1 MSTVGN
7 AWAVVRRR
15 DFRRLLAVRL
25 TGQASDGVFQ
35 VALASYVLFSPERR
49 TSASEIAA
57 AFAVVLLPYSV
68 LGPFAG
74 VLLDRWRRR
83 QVLVWA
89 NMLRALFAIGVA
101 ALILSG
107 VDGAVFYV
115 AVLAVLSVNRFILAG
130 LSASL
135 PHVVPTRELVPAN
148 ALATTAGTLTALL
161 GAGAGV
167 VIRAL
172 AGGGDEGSAVVVLL
186 TASLYAIAGSLAL
199 RLGRDLLGPDLFE
212 TPPQAREAVRHV
224 ARGLVDGVRHVW
236 HRRPTLLALGAITA
250 HRFAYGISTVATI
263 LLYRNYFNPS
273 TDPDAGLAGL
283 GIALAASGA
292 GVLVAAVVTP
302 GATRRMGTTRWIVLL
317 FAVAAIVQIVFG
329 LPYTE
334 PLLVVAAFLLGIV
347 AQGTKI
353 CIDTIVQESV
363 LDAYRGRVFAAY
375 DMLFNVSFVAAAVFA
390 AFVLPASGKS
400 YPVLFAIAVMYA
412 LTAVAYGLAVRL
424 DDAQTAQPPA
434 DRASVASPS
443 RSAAPVPPR
452 SSR

>member
-1 MSTVGN
+1 MSTVGS

-49 TSASEIAA
+49 TSAPEIAA

-89 NMLRALFAIGVA
+89 NMLRALFAVGVA

-115 AVLAVLSVNRFILAG
+115 AVRSPCSASSVHPRG

-148 ALATTAGTLTALL
+148 ALATTAGTLTALF

-167 VIRAL
+167 LIRAL
-172 AGGGDEGSAVVVLL
+172 AGGGDEGSSVVVLV
-186 TASLYAIAGSLAL
+186 TAGLYAIAGSLAL

-224 ARGLVDGVRHVW
+224 AQGLVDESGTSGIPTGAARARRHHCAPVRV
-236 HRRPTLLALGAITA
+236 R
-250 HRFAYGISTVATI
+250 ISTVATI
-263 LLYRNYFNPS
+263 LLYAILQPID
-273 TDPDAGLAGL
+273 DPDAVSPVRH
-283 GIALAASGA
+283 ALAASAPVSSLRPSSPRAPRDGWGRRA
-292 GVLVAAVVTP
+292 GSAAVR
-302 GATRRMGTTRWIVLL
+302 GR
-317 FAVAAIVQIVFG
+317 AIVQVVFG

-334 PLLVVAAFLLGIV
+334 RGSSFGVPARIVGRDEDLRRHDRAGIGAAPIAVGV
-347 AQGTKI
+347 
-353 CIDTIVQESV
+353 
-363 LDAYRGRVFAAY
+363 RGVRHAVH
-375 DMLFNVSFVAAAVFA
+375 VSFVAAAVFA
-390 AFVLPASGKS
+390 ALCCQVGQSYTVFVRDRG
-400 YPVLFAIAVMYA
+400 MYHH
-412 LTAVAYGLAVRL
+412 AVAYGVAVRL
-424 DDAQTAQPPA
+424 EMPSQLSASDG
-434 DRASVASPS
+434 SVASPS
-443 RSAAPVPPR
+443 RSAAP
-452 SSR
+452 SRHVRP